1 MEKIR
6 FKIQLAFTAFFN
18 IGLFQWHYI
27 CFPVLNCHS
36 CPTSIFACP
45 LGTIGQFAALGL
57 IPLSVVGLM
66 ALAGLTIG
74 RFFCGWACPFGFLQ
88 ELIYKVPYVKF
99 NIPAWTRYI
108 KYGIFAALVVAVP
121 VYLTP
126 ESTFYFCRLCP
137 AGTIQSAIPWAIIN
151 GTTDVGHLALR
162 LGILFAIIILAMGH
176 RRFFC
181 KVICPLG
188 AFLSLFNRFAL
199 IFPERKESCVDCGV
213 CNKLCP
219 METEPKSEKYGVFDK
234 KPEECITCLE
244 CRKKCPSHSVHL
256 WG

>member
-1 MEKIR
+1 
-6 FKIQLAFTAFFN
+6 
-18 IGLFQWHYI
+18 
-27 CFPVLNCHS
+27 
-36 CPTSIFACP
+36 
-45 LGTIGQFAALGL
+45 
-57 IPLSVVGLM
+57 M
-66 ALAGLTIG
+66 ALHLFSSLELPFLSHVHICVPTGNNWTVRCLGFDPPVCCGTDGVG
-74 RFFCGWACPFGFLQ
+74 RTYHREIFFCGWACPFGFLQ

-108 KYGIFAALVVAVP
+108 KYIIFAALVVAVP

-126 ESTFYFCRLCP
+126 ESTLYFCRLCP

-151 GTTDVGHLALR
+151 GTTDIGHLALR

-219 METEPKSEKYGVFDK
+219 METKPKSEKYGVFDK

-244 CRKKCPSHSVHL
+244 CQKKCPTHSVQL